1 MTQAHSDLLEE
12 MVAELVAEGV
22 VDFFEAVEIQ
32 HEQGHPASDLFGKR
46 ERLPY
51 ALEQQAAIGQACEVI
66 HGCHCRQLG
75 IAGRQFITCLPQ
87 PFTSTIKRPCCLCYL
102 FLHSVKTGRHRAN
115 LITCMHN
122 HGSDIYAGMRLVQV
136 PRLECLH
143 GS

>member
-12 MVAELVAEGV
+12 LVAELVAEGV

-87 PFTSTIKRPCCLCYL
+87 PLTSSIKGPCCLCYL
-102 FLHSVKTGRHRAN
+102 FLHGVKTGRHRAN

-122 HGSDIYAGMRLVQV
+122 HGRDIYAGMRLIQI